1 MKELI
6 IRGLE
11 QSDYD
16 NLKNIYYGAGSA
28 PDQMPE
34 MVTEAMQQVFLD
46 YYVKEEAGHCFVV
59 DDDGTAVGYILCA
72 PSEEKWKVFFE
83 EHAGQPEFAV
93 INMIYQGYKEP
104 LVRYREQYPAHLHI
118 DLLPEYQ
125 RMRLGT
131 RLVDAL
137 KAHLKELGISGLMLC
152 VANDNEKGINF
163 YRKYGFTELEK
174 FEHET
179 AMGIRF

>member
-1 MKELI
+1 MGEVK

-16 NLKNIYYGAGSA
+16 NLKKIYYGAGSA
-28 PDQMPE
+28 SDQMPE
-34 MVTEAMQQVFLD
+34 MVKKAMQQVFLD
-46 YYVKEEAGHCFVV
+46 YYVEKEVAHCLVV
-59 DDDGTAVGYILCA
+59 DDGGRAIGYILCA
-72 PSEEKWKVFFE
+72 PSEEKWEAFFE

-93 INMIYQGYKEP
+93 TNMIYQGSKEP

-118 DLLPEYQ
+118 NILPEYQ
-125 RMRLGT
+125 RLGLGT
-131 RLVDAL
+131 ELVDAL
-137 KAHLKELGISGLMLC
+137 KVHLKELGISGLMLC
-152 VANDNEKGINF
+152 VANDNEKGIDF

>member
-1 MKELI
+1 MKELT

-11 QSDYD
+11 QPDYD
-16 NLKNIYYGAGSA
+16 NLKKIYYGAGSA
-28 PDQMPE
+28 SDQMPE
-34 MVTEAMQQVFLD
+34 MVTEAMQQFFLD
-46 YYVKEEAGHCFVV
+46 YYVENEAAHCLVA
-59 DDDGTAVGYILCA
+59 DDGGRAVGYILCA
-72 PSEEKWKVFFE
+72 PFEEKWEAFFE
-83 EHAGQPEFAV
+83 EHTGQPEFAV
-93 INMIYQGYKEP
+93 INMIYQGSKEP
-104 LVRYREQYPAHLHI
+104 FVRYREQYPAHLHI

-125 RMRLGT
+125 RIGLGT

-152 VANDNEKGINF
+152 VANDNEKGIRF
-163 YRKYGFTELEK
+163 YRKYGFMELEK